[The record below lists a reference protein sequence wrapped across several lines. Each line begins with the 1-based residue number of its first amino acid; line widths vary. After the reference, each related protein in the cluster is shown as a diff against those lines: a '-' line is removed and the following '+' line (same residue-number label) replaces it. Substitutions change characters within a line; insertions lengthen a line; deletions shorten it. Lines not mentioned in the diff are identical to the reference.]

1 MADFDSNFS
10 NFRVYIYIYIFP
22 SHLAEYPKYFPNV
35 SSTGVE
41 HKTERG
47 SEDGHGLGGPAVV
60 GENLG
65 DHERIV
71 VKVAGDDEEKSVVG
85 PESPVEIG
93 EIELGSTPDAV

>member
-1 MADFDSNFS
+1 MVDFDAIFLNFL
-10 NFRVYIYIYIFP
+10 RLQYKIFP
-22 SHLAEYPKYFPNV
+22 RISLNTRKFCSPNF

-93 EIELGSTPDAV
+93 EIELGSTSDAV